1 VSGTYV
7 PRACYVRGLRHGSGT
22 ADLLGYARVSTTEQ
36 NPDLQ
41 VDGLTLAGCW
51 KVWTDHASG
60 VLDRRPQLD
69 AVLEQLRPGDTLVVW
84 RLDRLGRSLR
94 HLIEVVT
101 GLDERGVGFRSL
113 RENIDTTTAGG
124 RLMFHLFGALAQFER
139 EIIRDRT
146 VAGLTAARARGRV
159 GGRPSKLTAEQV
171 RQARRM
177 YDARELTVEQIGA
190 VLGVSRTSIYR
201 ALGKTT
207 TPAPSAAAA
216 HAPARLAEPVATSQG
231 TAAKGTEGGAAA
243 VATGVAAP
251 VGGAPVVVCSRGRSR
266 WFVVEADP
274 ANPEHGPVAMVSG
287 HTSQKAATAALGRA
301 RGRASSRTSSGVG
314 EGAVL
319 QVRAADQISSR
330 LVGDSQAGRGVVQP
344 GPPP

>member
-1 VSGTYV
+1 M
-7 PRACYVRGLRHGSGT
+7 RR
-22 ADLLGYARVSTTEQ
+22 
-36 NPDLQ
+36 
-41 VDGLTLAGCW
+41 GCW
-51 KVWTDHASG
+51 IGACSWMRSWSSCG
-60 VLDRRPQLD
+60 R
-69 AVLEQLRPGDTLVVW
+69 GDTLVVW

-113 RENIDTTTAGG
+113 RESIDTTTAGG
-124 RLMFHLFGALAQFER
+124 RLVFHLFGALAQFER

-171 RQARRM
+171 RQARKM

-207 TPAPSAAAA
+207 RPAPAASAAP
-216 HAPARLAEPVATSQG
+216 APAGMAEPVVAVKETTTQG
-231 TAAKGTEGGAAA
+231 TAGGAAA
-243 VATGVAAP
+243 RATGVSAS
-251 VGGAPVVVCSRGRSR
+251 VGGAPAAVRSRGRSR

-274 ANPEHGPVAMVSG
+274 ADPEHGPVAVVSG
-287 HTSQKAATAALGRA
+287 HTSQKAATTALGRA
-301 RGRASSRTSSGVG
+301 RSRVSSGVG
-314 EGAVL
+314 EGALL
-319 QVRAADQISSR
+319 QVRAAGQISSW
-330 LVGDSQAGRGVVQP
+330 LVWDSQAGRGVVQP